1 MEVYSNFPCHRDNY
15 TPGRPGGVDY
25 LVIHYVGAAG
35 SARANAQYYHNTP
48 GIGSSAHYFVGHA
61 DEDAAV
67 YASVAERDT
76 AWHCGRSDGKYVH
89 PRCRNANSIG
99 IELCCRQGGGGWY
112 FDEATLERGAVLARD
127 LMARYAIPLDRVVR
141 HYDVTGKICPAPFV
155 ADPAAWGA
163 WKERLEEDMTKQ
175 ETTALFGQL
184 YEQVNPL
191 YTSLDQV
198 PDYWR
203 AETQALMEAG
213 AIQGDGTHPLRIRQE
228 ALAALV
234 AAGRLLNEKEGK

>member
-1 MEVYSNFPCHRDNY
+1 
-15 TPGRPGGVDY
+15 
-25 LVIHYVGAAG
+25 
-35 SARANAQYYHNTP
+35 
-48 GIGSSAHYFVGHA
+48 
-61 DEDAAV
+61 
-67 YASVAERDT
+67 
-76 AWHCGRSDGKYVH
+76 
-89 PRCRNANSIG
+89 
-99 IELCCRQGGGGWY
+99 
-112 FDEATLERGAVLARD
+112 
-127 LMARYAIPLDRVVR
+127 
-141 HYDVTGKICPAPFV
+141 
-155 ADPAAWGA
+155 
-163 WKERLEEDMTKQ
+163 MTKQ